1 MLKEKLRSQVLGGC
15 LQDFKDHL
23 SGNYKGFY
31 ITLNACAGRYIFTVN
46 AYSPNDAGNQQL
58 NTYLQQQKERVKQIL
73 DEPTEGIQPSIIQSI
88 GEAIKRVNKELGI
101 TVFIVEQ
108 YLEFVLG
115 ISDSLYLMEK
125 GQIVLQGNTADI
137 PADEVQK
144 MMTE

>member
-1 MLKEKLRSQVLGGC
+1 MVTKPKIL
-15 LQDFKDHL
+15 
-23 SGNYKGFY
+23 
-31 ITLNACAGRYIFTVN
+31 
-46 AYSPNDAGNQQL
+46 
-58 NTYLQQQKERVKQIL
+58 IL

>member
-58 NTYLQQQKERVKQIL
+58 NTYLQQHSGCADLCIL
-73 DEPTEGIQPSIIQSI
+73 CGSD
-88 GEAIKRVNKELGI
+88 NKNSESC
-101 TVFIVEQ
+101 EKD
-108 YLEFVLG
+108 
-115 ISDSLYLMEK
+115 SDSCE
-125 GQIVLQGNTADI
+125 
-137 PADEVQK
+137 
-144 MMTE
+144 